1 MTLFPNPM
9 NIQELHKSLP
19 KKYSHIK
26 EEAKVKFIKEA
37 IRLYK
42 TDKTFGIIDFD
53 NSVFDGTHVTI
64 KYKPTTERIYLE
76 NLVHDILEK
85 WYFSNLEK
93 NENVYF
99 YRFVNLFRSEF
110 SDTEWIYVDKYLKT
124 SNNKVLKENY
134 KQYSSYRDKLD
145 EIEFI
150 ISHDTF
156 FAKEM

>member
-1 MTLFPNPM
+1 MTLFPKPM
-9 NIQELHKSLP
+9 NIQELHKTLP

-42 TDKTFGIIDFD
+42 TNKTFGIIDFD
-53 NSVFDGTHVTI
+53 NSVFDGKNVVI
-64 KYKPTTERIYLE
+64 KYQSTNERIHLE
-76 NLVHDILEK
+76 KLVHDILEK

-99 YRFVNLFRSEF
+99 YRFVNLFRAEF
-110 SDTEWIYVDKYLKT
+110 TDTEWIYVDKYLKT
-124 SNNKVLKENY
+124 SNNIVLKENY

-150 ISHDTF
+150 ISQDTF